1 MTPLLVAELNK
12 KHGWGLTIHIDGASG
27 AFVAPFLY
35 PDLKW
40 DFRLPNVS
48 SINASG
54 GMGRDEGEALLLR
67 PAWQRRRAS
76 CCCALSS
83 PAGLSQPCHHHHPT
97 RTRTLITTAT
107 FQYTP
112 GHKYGLVYP
121 GLGWIVWR
129 DASHLP
135 GEGAPAACAPVLS
148 APAHALGWAP
158 PACLCPQS
166 PFTHRFRPRHPA
178 PESMVFYEN
187 YLGTLERSITLNF
200 SKPATNIVAQYYQF
214 LRLGYSGYRK
224 VCAAGRCVR
233 AVALPQLAS
242 HTSSAHPNACP
253 HPPYPRKI
261 MTNLDIIRK
270 RLTNS
275 IERTG
280 AGQGGWACGWVSVM
294 SLLREVGCTAFP
306 DVASIPHPPHP
317 PTNQPT
323 QPPTYPPHPFTGHFE
338 ILSKD
343 VGVPVVAFRLKKVE
357 GSDGKQHHRLY
368 DEFALADRLR
378 MRGWVLPGA
387 PGEGAGLAY
396 PELASVC
403 CSPPQSLAAAFL
415 PSRPLSRGPCCLE
428 HSPAH
433 SGHEASL

>member
-135 GEGAPAACAPVLS
+135 
-148 APAHALGWAP
+148 
-158 PACLCPQS
+158 
-166 PFTHRFRPRHPA
+166 
-178 PESMVFYEN
+178 ESMVFYEN

-224 VCAAGRCVR
+224 
-233 AVALPQLAS
+233 
-242 HTSSAHPNACP
+242 
-253 HPPYPRKI
+253 I

-275 IERTG
+275 IER
-280 AGQGGWACGWVSVM
+280 
-294 SLLREVGCTAFP
+294 
-306 DVASIPHPPHP
+306 
-317 PTNQPT
+317 
-323 QPPTYPPHPFTGHFE
+323 TGHFE

-378 MRGWVLPGA
+378 MRGWVLP
-387 PGEGAGLAY
+387 AY
-396 PELASVC
+396 TMPDNANDVKLMRVTIREDFSISMADMLVKDIEDALEYLDNHFTFNKGQMDTMVQFAMGRRLSRLD
-403 CSPPQSLAAAFL
+403 SSILAAAVDGTKQ
-415 PSRPLSRGPCCLE
+415 SVRPC
-428 HSPAH
+428 
-433 SGHEASL
+433 